1 MNEFYITAT
10 SLANQLHLLMELGSA
25 CVWSVQSSDGS
36 YVTTYQLITEAD
48 EDTVREFMY
57 DNEIDYICV
66 EL

>member
-10 SLANQLHLLMELGSA
+10 SLSRTAHLLKTLGKC
-25 CVWSVQSSDGS
+25 CVWAVESCDGS

-57 DNEIDYICV
+57 DNEIDYLCV